1 MVMMMMMV
9 MVIVIIY
16 EWWWWWNLFD
26 DEQIISLLM
35 PFLRS
40 ESPWRRWRQRLLCL
54 YASGRRCKPLSLLI
68 KTDQAKTTNN
78 QDIGTKFV
86 ICQIGFWRV
95 VRCSYEIAYICEVRP
110 FYLFM
115 PFETEKFVN
124 LTRLLK
130 CEIADTKKW
139 VHGAPTHWR
148 AHARIR
154 RPVSLYVNTY
164 LGENARFGV
173 LAEKNAFYRFQ
184 PFSSRCQDYTWSLNP
199 QNRHCYKVCRLENF
213 WSTQQITHLV
223 GRATTHTATR
233 QTTTGFLLRWHESF
247 ARFRYFLVYH
257 SLARP
262 NPSHPWHWDCL
273 PIVRMFSPEINWRGP
288 GQPGWQWGGWFCK
301 ISIWCLAN
309 FRFLFDVW
317 QTWVHSVK
325 HIWRLLRLF
334 VTWVPCKLPWD
345 A

>member
-1 MVMMMMMV
+1 MQL
-9 MVIVIIY
+9 
-16 EWWWWWNLFD
+16 WN
-26 DEQIISLLM
+26 
-35 PFLRS
+35 
-40 ESPWRRWRQRLLCL
+40 RLHLWGASIL
-54 YASGRRCKPLSLLI
+54 SFYAIWNRKICK
-68 KTDQAKTTNN
+68 
-78 QDIGTKFV
+78 
-86 ICQIGFWRV
+86 
-95 VRCSYEIAYICEVRP
+95 SYEVA
-110 FYLFM
+110 
-115 PFETEKFVN
+115 N
-124 LTRLLK
+124 

-199 QNRHCYKVCRLENF
+199 QNRHCYKVCHLENF

-233 QTTTGFLLRWHESF
+233 QTITGFLLRWRESF

-262 NPSHPWHWDCL
+262 NPSHPWHWDSL
-273 PIVRMFSPEINWRGP
+273 PIVRMFPQKST
-288 GQPGWQWGGWFCK
+288 GGDLVSLGDSGEADFV
-301 ISIWCLAN
+301 
-309 FRFLFDVW
+309 RFPFDVW
-317 QTWVHSVK
+317 PISDFYLMFGKRGCTPSNIFEDCCVC
-325 HIWRLLRLF
+325 LLHEFR
-334 VTWVPCKLPWD
+334 VSCPEEHKWPCSNFEKWPKD
-345 A
+345 QK

>member
-1 MVMMMMMV
+1 MQL
-9 MVIVIIY
+9 
-16 EWWWWWNLFD
+16 WN
-26 DEQIISLLM
+26 
-35 PFLRS
+35 
-40 ESPWRRWRQRLLCL
+40 RLHLWGASIL
-54 YASGRRCKPLSLLI
+54 SFYAIWNRKICK
-68 KTDQAKTTNN
+68 
-78 QDIGTKFV
+78 
-86 ICQIGFWRV
+86 
-95 VRCSYEIAYICEVRP
+95 SYAVA
-110 FYLFM
+110 
-115 PFETEKFVN
+115 
-124 LTRLLK
+124 K

-139 VHGAPTHWR
+139 LHGAPTHWR

-233 QTTTGFLLRWHESF
+233 QTITGFLLRWHESF

-309 FRFLFDVW
+309 FRFPFDVW

-325 HIWRLLRLF
+325 HIWRLLRFLLDEF
-334 VTWVPCKLPWD
+334 RVSCPEMHKWPCSIFEKWPKDQKWHMVINVKSSWQGEQIWTLSLKK
-345 A
+345 